1 MAICV
6 INKEIKS
13 IMMKFP
19 IFKNCILL
27 KFAFI
32 KLKKKRERNEPSDLL
47 LLLKLHII

>member
-6 INKEIKS
+6 INKEIKVG
-13 IMMKFP
+13 KFP

-32 KLKKKRERNEPSDLL
+32 KLKKKKR
-47 LLLKLHII
+47 KK

>member
-32 KLKKKRERNEPSDLL
+32 KLKKKKR
-47 LLLKLHII
+47 KK

>member
-6 INKEIKS
+6 IHKEIKS

-19 IFKNCILL
+19 IFNNFILL

-32 KLKKKRERNEPSDLL
+32 KLKKEK
-47 LLLKLHII
+47 